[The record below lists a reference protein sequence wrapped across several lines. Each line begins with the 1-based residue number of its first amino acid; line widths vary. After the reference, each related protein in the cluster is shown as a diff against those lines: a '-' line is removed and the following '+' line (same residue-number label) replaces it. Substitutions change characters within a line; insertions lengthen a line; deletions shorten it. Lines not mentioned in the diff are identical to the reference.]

1 MSNRRTDLLR
11 NPSFLWLFGGGA
23 LSMLGDQFTLIALP
37 WVVLKLTG
45 DPLAMGTVL
54 ATMAVPRAVLMLAGG
69 ALVDLSSA
77 KRVLLATK
85 YANAACLGL
94 LAYLILAHS
103 VSLRA
108 IYLIA
113 LATGIVSA
121 FSYPAGSAIIPQ
133 VVPSTQLQPAN
144 GLLMGMRQATQL
156 LGPLLAGAVIAVFGD
171 GNVRLGHS
179 YRGLAVAFLIDCA
192 TFLLSAATL
201 YKVASHSQMPGTS
214 QSQGVFASIRNG
226 LQALWRDQGLR
237 AICLYSAA
245 TAFLTGGPVQV
256 ALPVVADRNLSNGA
270 AAYGSMLAAY
280 GAGSL
285 IGMAVSGARPTWR
298 LRSLGATIL
307 LIDAVAA
314 FVLMPLGKIETVWQG
329 VFLVGALGVL
339 GGLIQV
345 GV

>member
-1 MSNRRTDLLR
+1 
-11 NPSFLWLFGGGA
+11 
-23 LSMLGDQFTLIALP
+23 
-37 WVVLKLTG
+37 
-45 DPLAMGTVL
+45 
-54 ATMAVPRAVLMLAGG
+54 
-69 ALVDLSSA
+69 
-77 KRVLLATK
+77 
-85 YANAACLGL
+85 
-94 LAYLILAHS
+94 
-103 VSLRA
+103 
-108 IYLIA
+108 
-113 LATGIVSA
+113 
-121 FSYPAGSAIIPQ
+121 
-133 VVPSTQLQPAN
+133 
-144 GLLMGMRQATQL
+144 MGMRQATQL

-345 GV
+345 GVYSWIQRRVEPAMIGRAMSLFMFIFVGLAPLSAALTGWLLTIVTLERLFLGAGITLLAIILAALVGGGMAQVGGEPVCAPVAGKVASGA